1 MAATVGRLDHE
12 FADEALLRQAL
23 THRSSGRN
31 NNERLEF
38 LGDAVLGFV
47 TAELLYQRFPTATE
61 GELTRMRAAL
71 VRRETLAEIA
81 RELDLG
87 PSLVLGEGELKS
99 GGRNR
104 KSILADCLE
113 ALLGAVYL
121 DAGMAATRALIAE
134 LLGKRLD
141 AMDPRDAAKDAKTR
155 LQEHLQARQLPL
167 PDYAVTDIEG
177 EGHDQSFHVLCEL
190 KELGLAT
197 RGSAGSRRKAEQV
210 AAARALAE
218 LGDP

>member
-1 MAATVGRLDHE
+1 MGGAVQRLGHS

-23 THRSSGRN
+23 THRSAGRN

-47 TAELLYQRFPTATE
+47 TAELLYQRFHTATE
-61 GELTRMRAAL
+61 GQLTRMRAAL

-81 RELDLG
+81 RELELG

-113 ALLGAVYL
+113 ALIGAVYL
-121 DAGMAATRALIAE
+121 DSGMSAARTLIE
-134 LLGKRLD
+134 KLLGERLD
-141 AMDPRDAAKDAKTR
+141 VMDPRDAAKDAKTR
-155 LQEHLQARQLPL
+155 LQEHLQSLQMPL
-167 PDYAVTDIEG
+167 PDYSVTDVEG
-177 EGHDQSFHVLCEL
+177 EGHDQSFHVVCEL
-190 KELGLAT
+190 KGLGLAT
-197 RGSAGSRRKAEQV
+197 RGSAGSRRKAEQM
-210 AAARALAE
+210 AAARALEE
-218 LGDP
+218 LGNP